1 MGMEIFDTVR
11 GVAQL
16 ISVSDVVDV
25 AITSYAIYRCMKLL
39 KDSSAMRLAKG
50 ILIILIIHQVA
61 AACHLNTISFVLD
74 NTFSAGV
81 LVLAIIFQ
89 PELRRMLEQLGKGQM
104 RKLLTGTEVD
114 VTAIEQCI
122 TQTVAACESMS
133 WTRTGVLMVF
143 ERQEQLSDIIK
154 TGTRIDS
161 EPSAELLKNIFFK
174 NSPLHDGA
182 LIVREGRLYAAGCVL
197 PLSANQNL
205 SRDLGT
211 RHRAA
216 VGMSEVS
223 DAVIVIVS
231 EETGSISVAIGGM
244 LKRHLSPETLRK
256 ILTAELM
263 PEEKEPEK
271 PQRKG
276 FLPAK
281 KPDNARQGRKGKSK

>member
-50 ILIILIIHQVA
+50 ILIILIIQQVA

-174 NSPLHDGA
+174 
-182 LIVREGRLYAAGCVL
+182 VL
-197 PLSANQNL
+197 
-205 SRDLGT
+205 
-211 RHRAA
+211 RH
-216 VGMSEVS
+216 
-223 DAVIVIVS
+223 
-231 EETGSISVAIGGM
+231 T
-244 LKRHLSPETLRK
+244 K
-256 ILTAELM
+256 
-263 PEEKEPEK
+263 
-271 PQRKG
+271 
-276 FLPAK
+276 
-281 KPDNARQGRKGKSK
+281 

>member
-50 ILIILIIHQVA
+50 ILIILIIQQVA

-114 VTAIEQCI
+114 VTAIEQC
-122 TQTVAACESMS
+122 VS
-133 WTRTGVLMVF
+133 R
-143 ERQEQLSDIIK
+143 RQ
-154 TGTRIDS
+154 
-161 EPSAELLKNIFFK
+161 
-174 NSPLHDGA
+174 SP
-182 LIVREGRLYAAGCVL
+182 
-197 PLSANQNL
+197 
-205 SRDLGT
+205 
-211 RHRAA
+211 RA
-216 VGMSEVS
+216 
-223 DAVIVIVS
+223 
-231 EETGSISVAIGGM
+231 
-244 LKRHLSPETLRK
+244 SP
-256 ILTAELM
+256 
-263 PEEKEPEK
+263 
-271 PQRKG
+271 
-276 FLPAK
+276 
-281 KPDNARQGRKGKSK
+281 